1 MHLWAAEDLIWG
13 VKEDEL
19 YLTMPL
25 IWSQW
30 KFHSPVFSLLRFQS
44 AARGFTHAAFHDIRG
59 SPGASTA
66 SQAPS
71 RKHKFLQK
79 FYSDHTLSEFAAATP
94 VIAVFCTYRFAG

>member
-13 VKEDEL
+13 VKGDEL
-19 YLTMPL
+19 CLTMLP
-25 IWSQW
+25 IWRQW
-30 KFHSPVFSLLRFQS
+30 KFHSPVFSLLHFQS
-44 AARGFTHAAFHDIRG
+44 AARGFTHAAFHEVRD

-71 RKHKFLQK
+71 RKHKLLQK